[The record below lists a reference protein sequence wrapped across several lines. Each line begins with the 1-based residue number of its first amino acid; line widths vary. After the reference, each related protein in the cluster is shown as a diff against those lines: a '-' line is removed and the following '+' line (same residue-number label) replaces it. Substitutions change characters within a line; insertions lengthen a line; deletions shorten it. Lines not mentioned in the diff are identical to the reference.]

1 MKKYPLDWPSACQMS
16 SDEEKSSQPTSKK
29 WTADIQK
36 KKIGND
42 FWISIF
48 LKCSCYIASKNVWNF
63 SLAVVDFFFF

>member
-36 KKIGND
+36 KK
-42 FWISIF
+42 
-48 LKCSCYIASKNVWNF
+48 K
-63 SLAVVDFFFF
+63 